1 MAEPR
6 IEQPGRRVIQTTN
19 GELILEWDPRF
30 ANRRMDAYNRAQR
43 FLDTQVLY
51 KSEEF
56 IPVRTGELIQSGRRA
71 TIIGSG
77 WVIWNAKYARPVY
90 YGRRAP
96 GRKGPKVTRPVRWFA
111 RMKSISGPQI
121 VEKTRKI
128 AGGSSFV

>member
-19 GELILEWDPRF
+19 GELILEWDPQF

-43 FLDTQVLY
+43 FLDAQVLY

-56 IPVRTGELIQSGRRA
+56 IPVRTGELIQSGRRN

-77 WVIWNAKYARPVY
+77 WVIWKVKYARPVY

-96 GRKGPKVTRPVRWFA
+96 GRKGPKVTRPVRWFE
-111 RMKSISGPQI
+111 RMKSVSGKQI
-121 VEKTRKI
+121 VAQTRKI
-128 AGGSSFV
+128 AGGSARG